1 MYIIDIYIFI
11 GINLFASYTYVSKP
25 FVLNVLFDI
34 HKCVYGSVNIYRI
47 YGSSRV
53 APDW

>member
-1 MYIIDIYIFI
+1 MHHIHVYISILF
-11 GINLFASYTYVSKP
+11 NLCLFTYVSKP

-47 YGSSRV
+47 YGSSCV
-53 APDW
+53 APV